1 MFARIVGGAAND
13 PLVFTI
19 APKEGP
25 YYCLLLLESIT
36 SAFTFKALLR
46 HYAKWVLIHIK

>member
-19 APKEGP
+19 APEEGP
-25 YYCLLLLESIT
+25 YYCLLLLESI
-36 SAFTFKALLR
+36 
-46 HYAKWVLIHIK
+46 Y